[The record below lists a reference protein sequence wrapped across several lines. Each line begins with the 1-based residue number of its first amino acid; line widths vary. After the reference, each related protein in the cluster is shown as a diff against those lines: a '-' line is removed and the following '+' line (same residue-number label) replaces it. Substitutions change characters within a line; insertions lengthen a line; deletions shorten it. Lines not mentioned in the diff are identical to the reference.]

1 MKYYGY
7 TKEQIDRM
15 MFLLNTISV
24 KGMEQIDAYHEATAI
39 LRRPSEINVAEEGE
53 KNGQSI

>member
-15 MFLLNTISV
+15 MLLLNTISV
-24 KGMEQIDAYHEATAI
+24 TSMEQIDNFHEATTI
-39 LRRPSEINVAEEGE
+39 LRRPMEIDVSDGE
-53 KNGQSI
+53 IQENTK